1 MDVYGITSARSRE
14 NELHSQSD
22 MNFQSRK
29 AEAKNKFDA
38 NSLAFKTL
46 KSRVEDKY
54 TDKDYGVGAHDAN
67 TIDRTYQ
74 TGVAI
79 HEFAKGAG
87 AGFSAARAPVAA
99 GVAGGGAGQA
109 DFLAES
115 GAAIRGEEGAAGAGR
130 AASLAAG
137 ARGGAAAV
145 TKLGGAARG
154 IAGELQGVERIAQKA
169 ALGVDLSKEA
179 AFVSGKVVGS
189 VGAIAGIGSDIDS
202 LIQTGNPFRSVS
214 TGKVESKTDIWGN
227 LLTIGGGVLDVAAA
241 FTGGALTPLAAAVN
255 VAAAATSTAGE
266 VQDEEAAKKAEGK
279 PPSAPLPTAHIAP
292 EFATLGFVAN
302 QSHDPTKQIRA
313 N

>member
-1 MDVYGITSARSRE
+1 MDVYGITTARSRE
-14 NELHSQSD
+14 NELHAQSD
-22 MNFQSRK
+22 MDFQARK

-38 NSLAFKTL
+38 NTLAFNTL
-46 KSRVEDKY
+46 KSRIEGKY
-54 TDKDYGVGAHDAN
+54 TDKDYGVGASDAG

-87 AGFSAARAPVAA
+87 AGFSAARTPALA
-99 GVAGGGAGQA
+99 GEEL
-109 DFLAES
+109 LAES
-115 GAAIRGEEGAAGAGR
+115 GGLIGATRGAGR

-145 TKLGGAARG
+145 TKLGGAAKG
-154 IAGELQGVERIAQKA
+154 ISGELQGVERIAQKGALA
-169 ALGVDLSKEA
+169 ADLSKEA
-179 AFVSGKVVGS
+179 AFTVGKVAGS
-189 VGAIAGIGSDIDS
+189 LGAIAGVGSDIDS

-214 TGKVESKTDIWGN
+214 TGKLESKTDIWGN
-227 LLTIGGGVLDVAAA
+227 LLTIGGGILDVAAA
-241 FTGGALTPLAAAVN
+241 FTGGAMAPLAAAVN

-266 VQDEEAAKKAEGK
+266 VQDEEAAKAGEGPK
-279 PPSAPLPTAHIAP
+279 PTGPLPTAHIAP

-302 QSHDPTKQIRA
+302 QAHDPTKQIRA